1 MWDHSIAQLAVPASQ
16 ALSLSLHG
24 VLFILSKHH
33 VSSTCLASACAS
45 SQPESLGVATNC
57 STAPEVFWCISVYGD
72 LTNAAQLR
80 SIRWNNMCM
89 SLAKNPSS
97 CVLSHAC
104 FSRTS
109 FLLCLL
115 QQNIPSWVCLSLSPV
130 STSGKHF
137 FTCLPQQNTIQHN
150 WLSKEPSSFHFTHT
164 HTIKPKP
171 RVPLW

>member
-1 MWDHSIAQLAVPASQ
+1 MALPAEAARPQPQHKSSGQIRPTGMLGKVLSCASLREAKISKDWRPTSTAQLAVPASQ

-115 QQNIPSWVCLSLSPV
+115 QQNIPS
-130 STSGKHF
+130 
-137 FTCLPQQNTIQHN
+137 
-150 WLSKEPSSFHFTHT
+150 
-164 HTIKPKP
+164 
-171 RVPLW
+171 